1 MRFPNNK
8 PIDLVICLSSKSRGF
23 ETLAHTFSKSYA
35 FVETKY
41 QLLLVKTKYG
51 KFLCRTLRHE
61 GFLIMILLPYCKQQ
75 TTIKSLKHYS
85 IRRLTLGTGVGNRP
99 NKRGSVCQGN

>member
-1 MRFPNNK
+1 MRISNNK

-41 QLLLVKTKYG
+41 QLLLEKTNG
-51 KFLCRTLRHE
+51 KFFCRTLRHYCY
-61 GFLIMILLPYCKQQ
+61 LIMIFIALLQ
-75 TTIKSLKHYS
+75 IADNH
-85 IRRLTLGTGVGNRP
+85 
-99 NKRGSVCQGN
+99 